1 MTPHRLHRLGVCAAV
16 LLLAACASVS
26 QQRPVLYPNA
36 AYKAMGESAARA
48 QLEQCEAQ
56 ARASGLTPSG
66 NQAASGAARGAA
78 VAGVAGAVGNMVF
91 SGGNLEQAVKRGA
104 QGAVVGA
111 AAGGVGGAMS
121 EHGNP
126 VYRQYVQRCAS
137 EKGLEIIGWQ

>member
-1 MTPHRLHRLGVCAAV
+1 MILHRLHRLGVGAAV

-48 QLEQCEAQ
+48 QLDQCESQ

>member
-1 MTPHRLHRLGVCAAV
+1 MILHRLHRLGVCAAV

-36 AYKAMGESAARA
+36 AYKAMGENAARA
-48 QLEQCEAQ
+48 QLDQCEAQ

-126 VYRQYVQRCAS
+126 VYRQFVQRCAS